1 MDLPDNCAVRKL
13 KFVSDW
19 LIALYNIWLVTI
31 LILALCCYVYGIPF
45 ISYVP
50 LLCAACICISRLEL
64 TWLDLTCRSSS
75 YATIVC
81 CISILIYCTLHY
93 HSVWCCTKISDFIL
107 YHYMHMYIL
116 SYFILHYII
125 LPLVSCYALLHLI
138 LYYIIFLYSIVLYG
152 ISSK

>member
-1 MDLPDNCAVRKL
+1 M
-13 KFVSDW
+13 
-19 LIALYNIWLVTI
+19 
-31 LILALCCYVYGIPF
+31 
-45 ISYVP
+45 ISNYSHIGTL
-50 LLCAACICISRLEL
+50 LLCLWHTFYFIYTIIVCCMYLYQSTWADLTWLDL

-107 YHYMHMYIL
+107 YHYMHVYIL

-125 LPLVSCYALLHLI
+125 LPLISCYALLHLI
-138 LYYIIFLYSIVLYG
+138 LYYISLQYCSVWYFIKVIDLIW
-152 ISSK
+152 